1 MQTIHFHYSSSL
13 ERKAEYMKRIQEYN
27 INDISSSAAA
37 GGAGGSFTHQDF
49 HVPDSDYSEISEEK
63 RPYVFPSCGHVH
75 GYSVSLEGR

>member
-1 MQTIHFHYSSSL
+1 
-13 ERKAEYMKRIQEYN
+13 MKRIQEYN
-27 INDISSSAAA
+27 INDISEASTAARV
-37 GGAGGSFTHQDF
+37 GSFTVQDF

>member
-1 MQTIHFHYSSSL
+1 MQTIQFHYSSSL

-27 INDISSSAAA
+27 INDISSCAE
-37 GGAGGSFTHQDF
+37 GGGGRFAVQEF